1 MKYPYRVKHNGVWYD
16 ANTEIPENG
25 SKQPVKTEAPKV
37 VADEDVKP
45 ENEPKNE
52 VNEGDTPCTLADLE
66 EMSYADLKKV
76 AKDADIKGFT
86 TMSREN
92 IKKALIAKFGL

>member
-1 MKYPYRVKHNGVWYD
+1 MKYPYRVKHDGVWYE
-16 ANTEIPENG
+16 ANEDIPENG
-25 SKQPVKTEAPKV
+25 SKKPVKTDTPKV
-37 VADEDVKP
+37 VDVEEDKH

-52 VNEGDTPCTLADLE
+52 VNEGDAPYTLADLE
-66 EMSYADLKKV
+66 EMTYADLKKV
-76 AKDADIKGFT
+76 AKDAEIKGFT